1 MHDLIAYSGQLL
13 AGACVTLEL
22 AVTCLVIGLALGLA
36 GAAASLS
43 PNPAIRVPVA
53 WSTRLLRGVPE
64 FVILLVCY
72 FGASRL
78 LDRATGGA
86 VSISPFEGGAFA
98 LSVVFGSYAS
108 EMLRGAF
115 LAVPRGQLE
124 AAAALGLRPSQ
135 VLRRI
140 HLPQAWRIALPSLNN
155 QWQNLLKDTSLVSV
169 LGLEELMRKASIGA
183 QVTRQPF
190 TFYIA
195 AASAYLVFL
204 SLSNPVFVLLERR
217 ANRGIARPVA

>member
-1 MHDLIAYSGQLL
+1 MHDLEAYSGQLF

-22 AVTCLVIGLALGLA
+22 AVTCLVLGFALGLA

-43 PNPAIRVPVA
+43 PSAAIRLPVA
-53 WSTRLLRGVPE
+53 WGTRLLRGVPE

-72 FGASRL
+72 FGASQL
-78 LDRATGGA
+78 LDRATHGA
-86 VSISPFEGGAFA
+86 VSITPFEGGAFA
-98 LSVVFGSYAS
+98 LSIVFASYAS

-195 AASAYLVFL
+195 AATAYLLFL
-204 SLSNPVFVLLERR
+204 GLSNPLFTLLERR
-217 ANRGIARPVA
+217 ANRGVSRPTA

>member
-1 MHDLIAYSGQLL
+1 MRDLEAYSGQLL

-22 AVTCLVIGLALGLA
+22 AFTCLILGLALGLA

-43 PNPAIRVPVA
+43 RQAAIRLPVA
-53 WSTRLLRGVPE
+53 WGTRLLRGVPE

-72 FGASRL
+72 FGAARL
-78 LDRATGGA
+78 LDRQTRGA
-86 VSISPFEGGAFA
+86 LTITPFEGGVFA
-98 LSVVFGSYAS
+98 LTIVFASYAS

-115 LAVPRGQLE
+115 RAVPSGQLE
-124 AAAALGLRPSQ
+124 AASALGLRPMQ
-135 VLRRI
+135 VLRRV

-183 QVTRQPF
+183 QVTHQPF
-190 TFYIA
+190 TFYVA

-204 SLSNPVFVLLERR
+204 GLSNPIFAVLERR
-217 ANRGIARPVA
+217 ASRGLARRSA

>member
-1 MHDLIAYSGQLL
+1 MHDLTAYSAQLL

-22 AVTCLVIGLALGLA
+22 ALTCLVLGLALGLA
-36 GAAASLS
+36 GATASLS
-43 PNPAIRVPVA
+43 PNAAIRLPVA

-64 FVILLVCY
+64 FVILLICY
-72 FGASRL
+72 FGASQL
-78 LDRATGGA
+78 LDRATHGA
-86 VSISPFEGGAFA
+86 IEITPFEGGAFA
-98 LSVVFGSYAS
+98 LSIVFAAYAS

-124 AAAALGLRPSQ
+124 AAAAHGLRPLQ
-135 VLRRI
+135 VLRLV

-155 QWQNLLKDTSLVSV
+155 QWQNLVKDTSLVSV

-183 QVTRQPF
+183 QVTHQPF

-195 AASAYLVFL
+195 AALAYLVVL
-204 SLSNPVFVLLERR
+204 TLSNPLFALLERR
-217 ANRGIARPVA
+217 ANRGLARPA

>member
-1 MHDLIAYSGQLL
+1 M
-13 AGACVTLEL
+13 C
-22 AVTCLVIGLALGLA
+22 
-36 GAAASLS
+36 
-43 PNPAIRVPVA
+43 R
-53 WSTRLLRGVPE
+53 RL
-64 FVILLVCY
+64 
-72 FGASRL
+72 FGN
-78 LDRATGGA
+78 
-86 VSISPFEGGAFA
+86 EGGAFA
-98 LSVVFGSYAS
+98 LSIVFASYAS

-115 LAVPRGQLE
+115 LAVSRGQLE

-204 SLSNPVFVLLERR
+204 GLSNPLFALLERR
-217 ANRGIARPVA
+217 ANRGLARPAA

>member
-1 MHDLIAYSGQLL
+1 MHDLEAYSGQLF

-22 AVTCLVIGLALGLA
+22 AITCLVLGFALGLA

-43 PNPAIRVPVA
+43 KSAAIRLPVA
-53 WSTRLLRGVPE
+53 WGTRLLRGVPE

-72 FGASRL
+72 FGASQL
-78 LDRATGGA
+78 LDRATHGA
-86 VSISPFEGGAFA
+86 VSITPFEGGAFA
-98 LSVVFGSYAS
+98 LSIVFASYAS

-195 AASAYLVFL
+195 AATAYLLFL
-204 SLSNPVFVLLERR
+204 GLSNPLFALLERR
-217 ANRGIARPVA
+217 ANRGVGRPTA